1 MFTRTIINKGTV
13 GLVFKN
19 KEFTRFL
26 EAGKHWLLWNEKV
39 VIFKK
44 NQPFYTSYDLEVLL
58 LNEDLKV
65 AVEIVEVADGEIVL
79 RYENGNFKAVLQAGR
94 YAFWKGFVDYK
105 FVRVDLSKKEITEP
119 IKLRI
124 LQRSELTYFLN
135 FFVIDNHEKGML
147 FEDGKFVKMLTK
159 GVHYFWK
166 TPVPLEVK
174 KADMRQLQLEV
185 NGQEILTKDKAGV
198 RANFVLQYR
207 ITDIEKAIVET
218 NDYVKQLYVMTQLAL
233 REYMSS
239 YTLDEVLEK
248 KEELA
253 IYIKKALAER
263 AKEFGLTIID
273 GGMKDLILPGE
284 VREIMN
290 RVLVAQKQA
299 QANTITRREETASTR
314 SLLNTAK
321 LLEENE
327 MLFRLK
333 EMEYV
338 EKIAD
343 KITGITVSGDG
354 KVLDKLRDIFAVS
367 R

>member
-1 MFTRTIINKGTV
+1 MFTRTIINKGTA

-19 KEFTRFL
+19 GEFTRFL
-26 EAGKHWLLWNEKV
+26 EAGKYWTFYKEKV
-39 VIFKK
+39 IVFHK
-44 NQPFYTSYDLEVLL
+44 NQPFNTSFELNLL
-58 LNEDLKV
+58 LQNEALK
-65 AVEIVEVADGEIVL
+65 AALDIIEVADNEIVL
-79 RYENGNFKAVLQAGR
+79 RYENGNFKGILQPGR
-94 YAFWKGFVDYK
+94 HAFWKGLIDYK

-119 IKLRI
+119 INRRI
-124 LQRSELTYFLN
+124 LQRPVVAYYLQV
-135 FFVIDNHEKGML
+135 FVVENYEKGML
-147 FEDGKFVKMLTK
+147 FVDGKFERMLEK
-159 GVHYFWK
+159 GLHYFWK
-166 TPVPLEVK
+166 TPTPVTVK

-207 ITDIEKAIVET
+207 IADIEKAIVET

-248 KEELA
+248 KEELSA
-253 IYIKKALAER
+253 YIKKALAER
-263 AKEFGLTIID
+263 ATEFGLIIID

-343 KITGITVSGDG
+343 KITGITVGGDG
-354 KVLDKLRDIFAVS
+354 KILDKLRDIFAVGK
-367 R
+367 